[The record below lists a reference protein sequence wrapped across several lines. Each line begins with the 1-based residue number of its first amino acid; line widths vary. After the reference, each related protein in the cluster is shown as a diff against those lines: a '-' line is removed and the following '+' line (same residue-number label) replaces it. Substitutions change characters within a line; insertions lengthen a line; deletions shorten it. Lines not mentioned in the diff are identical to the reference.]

1 MNSASRDGFS
11 VVELVITIGLISI
24 LAAIAYPSFATYT
37 APFRVQA
44 AGREVYSALQD
55 ARQQAVTRGRRV
67 RFQVVGADSYTLQ
80 WEDGAVWRTIRGP
93 IRLEGGMGLTSSG
106 GDLTFLPRGTVTPL
120 STVTVSD
127 PQRAD
132 HPVVLT
138 VPITGL
144 IRARQGGY

>member
-1 MNSASRDGFS
+1 VNSVSRDGFS
-11 VVELVITIGLISI
+11 VVELVIAISLIAI
-24 LAAIAYPSFATYT
+24 LAAIAYPSFTAYT

-80 WEDGAVWRTIRGP
+80 WEDGAQWRTIRGP

-106 GDLTFLPRGTVTPL
+106 GTLTFLPRGTVTPL
-120 STVTVSD
+120 STITVSD

-144 IRARQGGY
+144 IRARQGAS